1 MSFSPVED
9 IRTFAEL
16 EAEPRAICDQVRQTG
31 RPIFLTS
38 NGKADLV
45 IMDARVYE
53 HQLKITNLARLLAEA
68 EEDVRAGRTRPA
80 REFFDELRR
89 EQKVSR

>member
-1 MSFSPVED
+1 MSFSPTED

-16 EAEPRAICDQVRQTG
+16 EAQPLAICAQVRETG
-31 RPIFLTS
+31 RPVFLTS

-45 IMDARVYE
+45 IMDAKAYE
-53 HQLKITNLARLLAEA
+53 NQLKVTNLARLLAEG
-68 EEDVRAGRTRPA
+68 EEDIRAGRTTPV

-89 EQKVSR
+89 EKEISR